1 MNIVKVVLDT
11 FSMKNRQGKGLNLK
25 FQILHLSGANTFIS
39 E

>member
-11 FSMKNRQGKGLNLK
+11 SSMKNRQGKGLNLK
-25 FQILHLSGANTFIS
+25 FYILGANTFIS